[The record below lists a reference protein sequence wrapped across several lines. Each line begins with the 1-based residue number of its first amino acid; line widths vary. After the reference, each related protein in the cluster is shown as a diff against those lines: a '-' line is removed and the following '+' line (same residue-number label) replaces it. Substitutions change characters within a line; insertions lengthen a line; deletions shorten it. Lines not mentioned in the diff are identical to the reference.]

1 MIAVSIAFTARIK
14 ARPGA
19 KSPAQRRRT
28 RGARALPHSAL
39 AALGTSALG
48 TSALSALGTSF
59 AQ

>member
-39 AALGTSALG
+39 AHSAPLGTSALAEY
-48 TSALSALGTSF
+48 SMRARL
-59 AQ
+59 